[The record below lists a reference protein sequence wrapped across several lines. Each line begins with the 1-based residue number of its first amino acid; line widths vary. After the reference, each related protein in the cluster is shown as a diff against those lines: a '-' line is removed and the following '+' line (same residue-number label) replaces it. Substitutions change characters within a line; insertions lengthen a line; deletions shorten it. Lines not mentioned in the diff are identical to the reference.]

1 MSGVVLR
8 CPNCGTTRAAPGEC
22 EACHEAQVRYYCT
35 NHTPGRWLQ
44 ARACPECGASFGA
57 PARAPA
63 APQPAPAA
71 PRRTPPPAS
80 AAPPRPISPARPPPP
95 ARPRSSAEAPKAADD
110 TARRRERVPPAGDDE
125 IDLREVPEERIVRLP
140 SWQEMLLAAARGRRR
155 PPAAA
160 PDFEAAPAGRGP
172 GGCFLRF
179 VLLMVFLFFA
189 LVSGMFV
196 FGSSLL
202 RMFVPF

>member
-35 NHTPGRWLQ
+35 NHTPGRWLE
-44 ARACPECGASFGA
+44 ARSCPQCGASFGA
-57 PARAPA
+57 AARAPV
-63 APQPAPAA
+63 APQPQTAPAA
-71 PRRTPPPAS
+71 PRRTPPTAS
-80 AAPPRPISPARPPPP
+80 TAPPRPPPPL
-95 ARPRSSAEAPKAADD
+95 RPSAESPKAADD
-110 TARRRERVPPAGDDE
+110 AAGRRERLPSTGDDE
-125 IDLREVPEERIVRLP
+125 IDLRGVPEERIVRLP
-140 SWQEMLLAAARGRRR
+140 SWQEMLLAAARARRR

-160 PDFEAAPAGRGP
+160 PDFEVVPAGRGP

-202 RMFVPF
+202 RMFLPL

>member
-8 CPNCGTTRAAPGEC
+8 CPNCGTTRGSPGEC

-35 NHTPGRWLQ
+35 NHTPGRWLE

-63 APQPAPAA
+63 APAPAA
-71 PRRTPPPAS
+71 PKRTPPPAS
-80 AAPPRPISPARPPPP
+80 TAPPRPPPP
-95 ARPRSSAEAPKAADD
+95 ARPSAGSPKAAGD
-110 TARRRERVPPAGDDE
+110 AAGRRERLPPARDDE
-125 IDLREVPEERIVRLP
+125 RELREAPEERIVRAP
-140 SWQEMLLAAARGRRR
+140 SWQEMLLAAARARRR
-155 PPAAA
+155 FPEAA
-160 PDFEAAPAGRGP
+160 PDFKVAPARRGP

-202 RMFVPF
+202 RMFLPF